1 MVICAERLKK
11 IKTKHLFHFKAHFH
25 VFDMFRTGCLSAFNC
40 VATLELVVLE
50 ENRQRNRL
58 NLIYF
63 IGRIE
68 GFD

>member
-11 IKTKHLFHFKAHFH
+11 IKIKHLFQFKAHFH
-25 VFDMFRTGCLSAFNC
+25 VLDMFRTGCLSALNC
-40 VATLELVVLE
+40 VAILEIVVLK

-58 NLIYF
+58 TLIYF